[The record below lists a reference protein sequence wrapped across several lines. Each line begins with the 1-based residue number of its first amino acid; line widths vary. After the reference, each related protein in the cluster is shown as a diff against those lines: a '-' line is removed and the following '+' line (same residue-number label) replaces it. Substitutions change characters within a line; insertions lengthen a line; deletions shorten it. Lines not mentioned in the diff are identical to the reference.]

1 MPECPSNFRSIGND
15 QGSLLLRHGRIYC
28 LFLNDTDLFL
38 ILLEPYN
45 LSYTCN
51 IQILM
56 LKKTMHV
63 CVIAIAIVQ
72 TF

>member
-56 LKKTMHV
+56 LKKNMLV

>member
-56 LKKTMHV
+56 LKKNMRV